1 MRCSPPKLRLLNF
14 SPSRSE
20 LVILFLFFFFV
31 DQRVFLVSSVAVK
44 FTAGEIANYSGAG
57 LIHALQ

>member
-20 LVILFLFFFFV
+20 LVTYFVFFFV

-57 LIHALQ
+57 LIHAL